1 MLWPTPAKDTV
12 VKLPENVR
20 DEDLVLEPL
29 ACIYSAVSKAHCSMP
44 GTHVCVVGC
53 GYMGCGAISLLKA
66 RGCYVV
72 AVDIRESSRGDALK
86 YGAQEAYSPQEALE
100 KYGTESGHPGFEM
113 VMEWG
118 KPTNPWTLPSSS
130 PVCAASSA
138 WGRITPRGNG
148 WWMYSS

>member
-1 MLWPTPAKDTV
+1 MGGPGLRPGGGSTFRRGGMVQYAVANPSKDTV

-72 AVDIRESSRGDALK
+72 AVDIRESSVGM
-86 YGAQEAYSPQEALE
+86 P
-100 KYGTESGHPGFEM
+100 
-113 VMEWG
+113 
-118 KPTNPWTLPSSS
+118 
-130 PVCAASSA
+130 
-138 WGRITPRGNG
+138 
-148 WWMYSS
+148 